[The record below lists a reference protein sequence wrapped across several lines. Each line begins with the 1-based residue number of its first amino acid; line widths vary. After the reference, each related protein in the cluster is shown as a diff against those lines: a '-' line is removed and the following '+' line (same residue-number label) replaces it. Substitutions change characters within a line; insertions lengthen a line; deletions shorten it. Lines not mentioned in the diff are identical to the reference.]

1 MRCLIYSSSAA
12 AVTTRKDAFDMEETD
27 DCYPRESDLNEGIY
41 GITKQRAEKIV
52 LRSNSDRL
60 TTIALRFTTVYGEGD
75 SRMIRVIESST
86 LFGRF
91 MMRISNVHN
100 VLQFTYVGN
109 VAWAHLCAMRALLRG
124 GDTSGGK
131 GFFITDD
138 TPPLSVEFFEPIITR
153 LGYQYLPFG
162 IPLRV
167 VIFLAVLVEFFV
179 WILSPLVSL
188 RTSPSF
194 KRSMI
199 DTGFVNSH
207 TFCRKRAETLLQ
219 YQPLF
224 SYEESKERTL
234 ASIERTLNYG
244 FLSQ

>member
-1 MRCLIYSSSAA
+1 
-12 AVTTRKDAFDMEETD
+12 MEETD
-27 DCYPRESDLNEGIY
+27 NCYPRESDLNEGIY

-75 SRMIRVIESST
+75 SRMIRVIESSA

-131 GFFITDD
+131 AFFITDD
-138 TPPLSVEFFEPIITR
+138 TPLSSVEFFEPIITR
-153 LGYQYLPFG
+153 LGYQYLPIG

-167 VIFLAVLVEFFV
+167 E
-179 WILSPLVSL
+179 
-188 RTSPSF
+188 SF
-194 KRSMI
+194 SKSS
-199 DTGFVNSH
+199 DFAL
-207 TFCRKRAETLLQ
+207 FQAE
-219 YQPLF
+219 YD
-224 SYEESKERTL
+224 
-234 ASIERTLNYG
+234 
-244 FLSQ
+244 